1 MSPKKPLDDED
12 YPTTGHEWDGIR
24 EYDKPM
30 PRWWLWTFY
39 ATVVWALGYALLYP
53 AVPLFDRATPGM
65 LGYSSREEVAAA
77 IARAELANAPLDTR
91 ITSVALEEIGT
102 DPDLARYARAGGGAI
117 FRTYCSQCHGSGAA
131 GAVGYPNL
139 LDDDWLWG
147 GGIEDIYLTIAHG
160 IRDEDDFDSRFSEMP
175 AFGEV
180 LSRDEIAAVVAHLL
194 KISDQTHDE
203 ALAGAGADIYLENCA
218 ACHGDGGAGDPTLG
232 APRLNDAIWLY
243 GGDAET
249 LTETVTYSR
258 YGQMPP
264 WIDRLSEAELRLV
277 ASYVHQLGGG
287 Q

>member
-264 WIDRLSEAELRLV
+264 WIDRLSEADLRLV